1 MRVLPRENMHALT
14 GVYAL
19 DAMPGRERDRFERHL
34 ARCAAC
40 DSEVR
45 SLQDTATRFALAVTL
60 QPPAQLR
67 ERVIAAAARTRQLS
81 PAPHAHA
88 LPAPHAHALPQP
100 GRPRWVNRVA
110 IPLAAA
116 CLVLAVVLGILLGL
130 ARSELGTTRTQ
141 QQQVAAVLTAPGARL
156 VSVRTSVG
164 GHATV
169 VVASSLHEMVFTSKG
184 MPGLPSSK
192 VYQLWVIAASGR
204 ATSAGLLSLAADGTT
219 APVLAARLVRGD
231 TVGVTVEPAGGT
243 TKPTTT
249 PIVLIPLPS

>member
-1 MRVLPRENMHALT
+1 MRMLPRENMHALT

-19 DAMPGRERDRFERHL
+19 DAMPGPERDRFERHL
-34 ARCAAC
+34 TRCAVC

-67 ERVIAAAARTRQLS
+67 ERVMTAAARTRQLS
-81 PAPHAHA
+81 S
-88 LPAPHAHALPQP
+88 APHAHALPQS
-100 GRPRWVNRVA
+100 GRSRWVNRVA

-141 QQQVAAVLTAPGARL
+141 QQQVAAVLNAPGARL

-169 VVASSLHEMVFTSKG
+169 VVAGSLHELVFTSKG

-204 ATSAGLLSLAADGTT
+204 ATSAGLLSRGADGTT
-219 APVLAARLVRGD
+219 APVLASRLVRGD

-243 TKPTTT
+243 IKPTTT
-249 PIVLIPLPS
+249 PIVLIPLSR

>member
-34 ARCAAC
+34 TRCGAC

-67 ERVIAAAARTRQLS
+67 ERVMAAAARTRQLS

-88 LPAPHAHALPQP
+88 LPQP
-100 GRPRWVNRVA
+100 GRPRWVNRLA

-141 QQQVAAVLTAPGARL
+141 QQQVAAVLSAPGARI

-169 VVASSLHEMVFTSKG
+169 VVASSLHELVFTSKG

-219 APVLAARLVRGD
+219 APVLAAQLVRGD

>member
-1 MRVLPRENMHALT
+1 VRVLPRENMHALT

-34 ARCAAC
+34 TQCAAC

-67 ERVIAAAARTRQLS
+67 ERVMAAAARTRQLS
-81 PAPHAHA
+81 PAPHA
-88 LPAPHAHALPQP
+88 LALPQP

-110 IPLAAA
+110 IPLAGA